1 MIVVDASA
9 VLAWLG
15 DELGADVVEA
25 ATAAGGPLTCSAV
38 NWSEVVQKA
47 VARGVALDDV
57 AAAVTL
63 LRLSVVD
70 VGREDAERA
79 AHLWLD
85 HPSLSLADRLCLAL
99 ADRLDADALTADQAW
114 AAHPRARLIR

>member
-25 ATAAGGPLTCSAV
+25 ATAAGEPLTCSAV

-63 LRLSVVD
+63 LRLSVLD

-85 HPSLSLADRLCLAL
+85 YPSLSLADRLCLAL

>member
-1 MIVVDASA
+1 MRQHRLVM
-9 VLAWLG
+9 
-15 DELGADVVEA
+15 GA
-25 ATAAGGPLTCSAV
+25 
-38 NWSEVVQKA
+38 
-47 VARGVALDDV
+47 VALDDV

-63 LRLSVVD
+63 LRLSVVH

-114 AAHPRARLIR
+114 AAHPRARVIR